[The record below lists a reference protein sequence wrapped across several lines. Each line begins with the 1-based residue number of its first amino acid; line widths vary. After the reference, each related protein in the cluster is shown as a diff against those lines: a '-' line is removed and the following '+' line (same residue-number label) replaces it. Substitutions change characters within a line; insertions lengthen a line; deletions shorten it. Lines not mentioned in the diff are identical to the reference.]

1 MKINEITEAPIGNLK
16 KSAMKFGA
24 KALGAIGA
32 KDTAANLRGKTNLAA
47 TANNLYRQFMTYLGT
62 QNKAAR
68 DATTQDV
75 IDFLD
80 DKNVDTSNIDTA
92 RPMNKDRMNAIF
104 LDKAKEAMAG
114 KGAKPSADDAD
125 TQKVKTVYS
134 QVKGQFDQL
143 SMKEKKRLLAALQKN
158 INTPKKKTGTNV
170 PSFKSRRNN
179 P

>member
-1 MKINEITEAPIGNLK
+1 MKINEVTEAPISDLK
-16 KSAMKFGA
+16 RSAMKLGA
-24 KALGAIGA
+24 KALGAVGA

-47 TANNLYRQFMTYLGT
+47 TANNLYREFMTYIGT
-62 QNKAAR
+62 QNKAAK

-92 RPMNKDRMNAIF
+92 RPMNKDRLNAIF
-104 LDKAKEAMAG
+104 LDKAKEAMIG
-114 KGAKPSADDAD
+114 KGAKTQADVDD
-125 TQKVKTVYS
+125 QKVKTVYS
-134 QVKGQFDQL
+134 QVKGQLDQL

-158 INTPKKKTGTNV
+158 INTPNKKAGSNV
-170 PSFKSRRNN
+170 PPFKSNRNK

>member
-1 MKINEITEAPIGNLK
+1 MKINEVTEAPISGLK

-24 KALGAIGA
+24 KALGAVGA

-47 TANNLYRQFMTYLGT
+47 TANNLYREFMTRLGT
-62 QNKAAR
+62 QNKSAR

-80 DKNVDTSNIDTA
+80 DKNVDTANIDTT

-104 LDKAKEAMAG
+104 LDKAKEAMIG
-114 KGAKPSADDAD
+114 KGAKAKAQDDAD
-125 TQKVKTVYS
+125 DQKVKTVYS

-143 SMKEKKRLLAALQKN
+143 SMKEKKRLLVALQKN
-158 INTPKKKTGTNV
+158 INTPKKKAG
-170 PSFKSRRNN
+170 PSAPPFKSRRTA
-179 P
+179 